1 MSRRLLLLIASLG
14 LVLTAAV
21 ASAPAVLGGGGCHG
35 NEGHVAPRADAPAA
49 AILADADL
57 VVDVEN
63 CDFAPLVTNV
73 PVGATVAFI
82 NNDAAPHQV
91 TGHHSTWSSDVLEQG
106 QAYAW
111 HFVEAGI
118 HPYSCPLHPG
128 MVGAI
133 VVGGT
138 AAAPAVVA
146 GGDGD
151 GTTASTETTATAATS
166 SSGGSGLQPLA
177 AVAIGAASALV
188 VLLIGGALARRRPAR
203 EHLPA

>member
-14 LVLTAAV
+14 LLLVAAV
-21 ASAPAVLGGGGCHG
+21 ASAPAVVGGGGCHG
-35 NEGHVAPRADAPAA
+35 NDGDAAPRADAPAA
-49 AILADADL
+49 AVLADADL
-57 VVDVEN
+57 VVNVEN

-73 PVGATVAFI
+73 PAGATVAFV

-91 TGHHSTWSSDVLEQG
+91 TGYHATWSSAILEQG
-106 QAYAW
+106 QAYSW
-111 HFVEAGI
+111 HFDEAGV

-128 MVGAI
+128 MVGAV

-138 AAAPAVVA
+138 AAAPAVTP

-151 GTTASTETTATAATS
+151 GTTASTNSAATTDRS
-166 SSGGSGLQPLA
+166 SSGGGGLQPLA

-188 VLLIGGALARRRPAR
+188 VLLIGGALARRRPAG

>member
-14 LVLTAAV
+14 LLLIAAV
-21 ASAPAVLGGGGCHG
+21 SSAPAVLGGGGCHG
-35 NEGHVAPRADAPAA
+35 KEGDLAPRADAPADA
-49 AILADADL
+49 VLADADL
-57 VVDVEN
+57 VVNVEK

-82 NNDAAPHQV
+82 NNDVTPHQV
-91 TGHHSTWSSDVLEQG
+91 TGYHSTWSSAILEQG
-106 QAYAW
+106 DAYAW
-111 HFVEAGI
+111 HFDEAGV

-133 VVGGT
+133 LVGGS
-138 AAAPAVVA
+138 AAAPAVAA

-151 GTTASTETTATAATS
+151 ARSATTETAPTTAAS
-166 SSGGSGLQPLA
+166 SSDRGGLQPLA
-177 AVAIGAASALV
+177 AIAIGAASALV

>member
-1 MSRRLLLLIASLG
+1 MSRLLLLIASLG
-14 LVLTAAV
+14 LLLTAA
-21 ASAPAVLGGGGCHG
+21 ASSAPAVLGGGGCHG
-35 NEGHVAPRADAPAA
+35 KEGDAAPAADAPAA
-49 AILADADL
+49 RVLVEADL
-57 VVDVEN
+57 VVQVEN

-73 PVGATVAFI
+73 PVGATVAFV

-91 TGHHSTWSSDVLEQG
+91 TGYQSTWSSDILKQG

-111 HFVEAGI
+111 QFDEAGV

-128 MVGAI
+128 MVGAV

-138 AAAPAVVA
+138 AAAPAAVA
-146 GGDGD
+146 DTGGDG
-151 GTTASTETTATAATS
+151 TATSTESSAAAAAS
-166 SSGGSGLQPLA
+166 SSGEGGLQPLA

-188 VLLIGGALARRRPAR
+188 VLLVGGALARRRPAG

>member
-14 LVLTAAV
+14 LVLTAVV

-35 NEGHVAPRADAPAA
+35 KEGDAARADAPAA
-49 AILADADL
+49 AVLADADL
-57 VVDVEN
+57 VVNVEN

-73 PVGATVAFI
+73 PVGATVAFV

-91 TGHHSTWSSDVLEQG
+91 TGYHSTWSSDILEQG
-106 QAYAW
+106 QAYSW
-111 HFVEAGI
+111 HFDEAGV

-138 AAAPAVVA
+138 GAAPAVVA

-151 GTTASTETTATAATS
+151 GTTASTESTATTAAS

-188 VLLIGGALARRRPAR
+188 VLLIGGALARRRPAG